1 MTCDLDVM
9 TEVRKELRESQNQRD
24 KRIEDLWGTL
34 NPAKTSELDLR
45 ALQRGLRKIDHRKGH
60 RSWVFR
66 GLLTRGGDDVALANA
81 DEMLR
86 KIMAAADTNKD
97 GKISY
102 EGGFHGELAGCL
114 LPGYVGRGNWS
125 LTWR

>member
-24 KRIEDLWGTL
+24 KRIEDLWRTL
-34 NPAKTSELDLR
+34 NPAKTGALDLR
-45 ALQRGLRKIDHRKGH
+45 ALQRGLRKIDHRKGP
-60 RSWVFR
+60 RSWLFGG

-81 DEMLR
+81 DDMLR
-86 KIMAAADTNKD
+86 KIMAAADTNRD

-102 EGGFHGELAGCL
+102 QGGFAAPRARKGGEELGGPAD
-114 LPGYVGRGNWS
+114 
-125 LTWR
+125 TWRR

>member
-24 KRIEDLWGTL
+24 KRIEDLWRTL
-34 NPAKTSELDLR
+34 NPAKAAALDLR
-45 ALQRGLRKIDHRKGH
+45 ALQRGLGKIDHRKGP
-60 RSWVFR
+60 RSWVFG

-81 DEMLR
+81 DDMLR
-86 KIMAAADTNKD
+86 KIMDAADTNRD

-102 EGGFHGELAGCL
+102 QGELPTGLPPRARRGVGAG
-114 LPGYVGRGNWS
+114 PADI
-125 LTWR
+125 WR